1 MGVTIILVISILLQF
16 AAAFLA
22 LRLIRITGRRAAW
35 VLIATALLLM
45 AVRRCITLFQNGF
58 TGVINATTP
67 EAELVA
73 LVISILMLS
82 GVIWIVPLFISLKR
96 SEETL
101 REARDELEIRVQERT
116 VNLTETNQKLEQE
129 IAERRKAQEQ
139 ISHLASFPE
148 LNPNPVLEMD
158 MDGNVKYMNPATEA
172 LFPDLPSQGS
182 QHLFLTDWD
191 LLLRTLK
198 ENKPRTFTRDIKI
211 GESWYEQSYALIP
224 STGDV
229 RLYGRDITDRK
240 HAEEALQERERDLN
254 RAQAVAQMGSWRLD
268 VRHNRLSWSDETHR
282 IFGIPVEM
290 PMTYETFLSS
300 VHPEE
305 REYIDQKWQAAL
317 GGEPYDDVE
326 HRIIVG
332 DKVKWVRERAELEFD
347 ANGELK
353 GGFGTVQDITER
365 KQAEVALKE
374 SEERFRIVSE
384 FTYDWEY
391 WRSPDNKFIYMSPSC
406 ERFTG
411 YSNTEFMKDFNLYL
425 SIIHPDDREW
435 VKTHMLEDIHDREP
449 FEIEF
454 RIIGRDGK
462 ERWISHTCQPV
473 LDKDGNILGRRASN
487 RDITE
492 RKRMED
498 ELRVKDFAVTS
509 AASGI
514 AIADLDGYVTYVNL
528 ACISMWNYEKEED
541 LLGKHATT
549 FFTDGNEAGMG
560 LKTVLE
566 EGTWQGELKAR
577 RRDGSTFDV
586 QVLANLVTDA
596 DGKPFCSMASFV
608 DVTERK
614 KLEQLKDE
622 FIGLVSHELRTPL
635 TVINGGIST
644 VLSEWER
651 LPSGEA
657 QQLLRDAALES
668 ESLSYLIENLLE
680 LSRAQAQQLSL
691 YVEPTEVKTLVR
703 ETLTKIKRQAPS
715 HQFTTS
721 LPGELQLIS
730 VDLLRV
736 ERILYNLLDN
746 AAKYSPPGTQIKVS
760 ARVEPE
766 RLVIGVHDRGRGL
779 TPSEQ
784 AKLFSPFQRL
794 ENNRPDRAR
803 GAGLGLIVCQRL
815 VEAHGGEIWVE
826 SQKDKGSTFY
836 FTLPLRSESL
846 L

>member
-16 AAAFLA
+16 TAAILA
-22 LRLIRITGRRAAW
+22 LRLIWVTGRRVAW
-35 VLIATALLLM
+35 VLIASALVLM
-45 AVRRCITLFQNGF
+45 AFRRCITLFQNGF
-58 TGVINATTP
+58 TGVINATTL

-82 GVIWIVPLFISLKR
+82 GVIWIAPLFISLKR

-101 REARDELEIRVQERT
+101 REARDGLEMRVQERT
-116 VNLTETNQKLEQE
+116 VTLTETNQKLEQE
-129 IAERRKAQEQ
+129 IAERKKAQEQ

-158 MDGNVKYMNPATEA
+158 VTGNVKYMNPATEV
-172 LFPDLPSQGS
+172 LFPDLSSQGS
-182 QHLFLTDWD
+182 RHPFLADWELLIHHLNEKSPS
-191 LLLRTLK
+191 TL
-198 ENKPRTFTRDIKI
+198 TRDVRV
-211 GESWYEQSYALIP
+211 GESWYEQSYALIS

-229 RLYGRDITDRK
+229 HLYGRNITDRK

-254 RAQAVAQMGSWRLD
+254 RAQTVAQMGSWRLD
-268 VRHNRLSWSDETHR
+268 VRRNRLSWSDETHR
-282 IFGIPVEM
+282 IFGIPVET

-300 VHPEE
+300 VHTEE

-317 GGEPYDDVE
+317 RGEPYDDVE

-332 DKVKWVRERAELEFD
+332 DKVKWVRERAELELD
-347 ANGELK
+347 EDGELK

-365 KQAEVALKE
+365 KRAEVALKE
-374 SEERFRIVSE
+374 SEEKFRILSE
-384 FTYDWEY
+384 FAYDWEY
-391 WRSPDNKFIYMSPSC
+391 WRGPDTRFIYMSPSC
-406 ERFTG
+406 LRFTG
-411 YSNTEFMKDFNLYL
+411 YTSAEFIDDPGLYL
-425 SIIHPDDREW
+425 KVIHPDDRDRVEA
-435 VKTHMLEDIHDREP
+435 HMREDMHHQERVE
-449 FEIEF
+449 FEF
-454 RIIGRDGK
+454 RIIRRDGQ
-462 ERWISHTCQPV
+462 ERWISHACRPV
-473 LDKDGNILGRRASN
+473 LDEDGNFLGRRTSN

-514 AIADLDGYVTYVNL
+514 AIVDLNGYVTYLNL
-528 ACISMWNYEKEED
+528 ACLSMWNYEEEEA
-541 LLGKHATT
+541 LGKHVTS
-549 FFTDGNEAGMG
+549 FFTDKNKADLG
-560 LKTVLE
+560 LKTILE
-566 EGTWQGELKAR
+566 EGAWQDELEAKQS
-577 RRDGSTFDV
+577 DGSIFNV
-586 QVLANLVTDA
+586 QVLANLVVNA
-596 DGKPFCSMASFV
+596 KGEPFCMMVSFM
-608 DVTERK
+608 DITERK
-614 KLEQLKDE
+614 KLDQLKDE

-635 TVINGGIST
+635 TIISGCLST
-644 VLSEWER
+644 VLTEWER

-691 YVEPTEVKTLVR
+691 YAEPTDVKALVR
-703 ETLTKIKRQAPS
+703 ETLTKVKRQASS
-715 HQFTTS
+715 HQFVSS
-721 LPGELQLIS
+721 LPDKIQLINA
-730 VDLLRV
+730 DPLRI

-766 RLVIGVHDRGRGL
+766 CLVIGIHDRGRGL

-784 AKLFSPFQRL
+784 ARLFSPFQRMDSL
-794 ENNRPDRAR
+794 DRVR

-826 SQKDKGSTFY
+826 SKKGSGSTF
-836 FTLPLRSESL
+836 FFSLPYKKDQEG
-846 L
+846 

>member
-58 TGVINATTP
+58 TGVINATTL

-82 GVIWIVPLFISLKR
+82 GVIWIVPLFVSLKR

-101 REARDELEIRVQERT
+101 REARDELEMRVQERT
-116 VNLTETNQKLEQE
+116 VNLKETDQKLERE
-129 IAERRKAQEQ
+129 IAEHKKAQEQ
-139 ISHLASFPE
+139 ITHLASFPE

-158 MDGNVKYMNPATEA
+158 TAGNIKYMNRATEV

-182 QHLFLTDWD
+182 RHPFLADWELLIRHLNGEEPPIL
-191 LLLRTLK
+191 
-198 ENKPRTFTRDIKI
+198 TRDIRV

-229 RLYGRDITDRK
+229 RLYAKNITNRK
-240 HAEEALQERERDLN
+240 HAEEALRQSERDLN

-282 IFGIPVEM
+282 IFGIPVET

-305 REYIDQKWQAAL
+305 QEYIDRKWQAAL

-326 HRIIVG
+326 HRIIMG

-347 ANGELK
+347 EDGELR
-353 GGFGTVQDITER
+353 GGFGTVQDITEL
-365 KQAEVALKE
+365 KQAEVALQE
-374 SEERFRIVSE
+374 SEEKFRIVSE

-391 WRSPDNKFIYMSPSC
+391 WRGPDTRFIYMSPSC
-406 ERFTG
+406 IRFTG
-411 YSNTEFMKDFNLYL
+411 YTSAEFIDDPGLYL
-425 SIIHPDDREW
+425 RVIHPDDRDRVEA
-435 VKTHMLEDIHDREP
+435 HMREDMLHQERVE
-449 FEIEF
+449 FEF
-454 RIIGRDGK
+454 RIIRRDGQ
-462 ERWISHTCQPV
+462 ERWISHACQPV
-473 LDKDGNILGRRASN
+473 LGEDGNFLGRRTSN

-514 AIADLDGYVTYVNL
+514 AIADLNGYVTYLNL
-528 ACISMWNYEKEED
+528 ACLSMWNYEEEEA
-541 LLGKHATT
+541 LGKHVTS
-549 FFTDGNEAGMG
+549 FFTDKNKADLG
-560 LKTVLE
+560 LKTILE
-566 EGTWQGELKAR
+566 EGAWQDELEAKQS
-577 RRDGSTFDV
+577 DGSIFNV
-586 QVLANLVTDA
+586 QVLANLVVNA
-596 DGKPFCSMASFV
+596 KGEPFCMMVSFM

-614 KLEQLKDE
+614 KLDQLKDE

-635 TVINGGIST
+635 TIISGCLST
-644 VLSEWER
+644 VLTEWER

-657 QQLLRDAALES
+657 QQLLQDAVLES
-668 ESLSYLIENLLE
+668 ESLSYLVENLLE
-680 LSRAQAQQLSL
+680 LSRFQAQQLAL
-691 YVEPTEVKTLVR
+691 YAEPTDAKALVR
-703 ETLTKIKRQAPS
+703 ETLAKVKRQSPS
-715 HQFTTS
+715 HQFITS
-721 LPGELQLIS
+721 IPDGLQPINA
-730 VDLLRV
+730 DPLRI
-736 ERILYNLLDN
+736 ERILHNLLEN
-746 AAKYSPPGTQIKVS
+746 ASKYSPPGSQIKVS
-760 ARVEPE
+760 AKAESG
-766 RLVIGVHDRGRGL
+766 RLIIGIHDRGRGL

-784 AKLFSPFQRL
+784 ARIFSPFQRL
-794 ENNRPDRAR
+794 GSDRPSQAR
-803 GAGLGLIVCQRL
+803 GAGLGLIVCKRL

-826 SQKDKGSTFY
+826 SQKGKGSTF
-836 FTLPLRSESL
+836 FFSLPYKEISEE
-846 L
+846 